1 MATRLHLL
9 AALGFVAALA
19 TAVGS
24 AQERTVWDGV
34 YSAAQAERGVKRY
47 EENCSACHGADM
59 MGGPGVPGLAGA
71 EFLFNWN
78 NKTAADLFE
87 FLKTNMPPGQQGS
100 LRDDQYLDIAA
111 AMLKTNEFP
120 EGAADLPA
128 DVTALKRIKI
138 TRAK

>member
-1 MATRLHLL
+1 MINRIFALAAVVFI
-9 AALGFVAALA
+9 AALGAQ
-19 TAVGS
+19 
-24 AQERTVWDGV
+24 AQEKTVWDGV

-78 NKTAADLFE
+78 NKTAGDLFD

-100 LRDDQYLDIAA
+100 LRDDQYLDIVAA
-111 AMLKTNEFP
+111 TMKTNGFP
-120 EGAADLPA
+120 EGSADLPA
-128 DVTALKRIKI
+128 DLAALKTLTI
-138 TRAK
+138 TRNKP